1 MASDQGFLK
10 ISGPPDPFFHFLT
23 SEQVLSFSDEFISSH
38 LDVFVEQI
46 TSEELLSVLKV
57 EHLGDQEGS
66 SHDGLGDELEVLV
79 VEENIVVIQEHET
92 SSHQPHHLGLVEW
105 VFNVQICHVIIPLW
119 IVWVQHHSLEWESWS
134 DSLDYIKQ
142 VKHLLNGL
150 VSLLSH
156 TSADESILVIVKV
169 LTYELAGCPRRLR
182 AKQ

>member
-1 MASDQGFLK
+1 MEEHIVVVQ
-10 ISGPPDPFFHFLT
+10 
-23 SEQVLSFSDEFISSH
+23 EDEGGDTGEH
-38 LDVFVEQI
+38 G
-46 TSEELLSVLKV
+46 ELL
-57 EHLGDQEGS
+57 
-66 SHDGLGDELEVLV
+66 V
-79 VEENIVVIQEHET
+79 VRIVDIQV
-92 SSHQPHHLGLVEW
+92 G
-105 VFNVQICHVIIPLW
+105 HVIIPLW